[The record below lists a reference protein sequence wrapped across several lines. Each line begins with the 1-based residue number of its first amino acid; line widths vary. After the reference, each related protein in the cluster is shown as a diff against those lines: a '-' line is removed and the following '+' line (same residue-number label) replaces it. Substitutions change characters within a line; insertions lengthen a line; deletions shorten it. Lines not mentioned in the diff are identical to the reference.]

1 VTIPADLAARRILF
15 VHAHP
20 DDETIS
26 GGATMASYAATPD
39 THVTLVTCTLGE
51 EGEIHVPELAQLA
64 AAEADQLGGYRLI
77 ELDRACAALGVT
89 DHRFLGGAGRYRDS
103 GMMGLPSNDDKRAFW
118 QADLDEAAGHLVDVI
133 REVRPQVLVTYDT
146 NGSYGHPDHIQ
157 SHRVA
162 MRAAELATAGGF
174 GPDKVY
180 WSAIPRSVMESG
192 LAMFAEAENNPF
204 AGVTSVDEIPM
215 AVPDERIAARIDAS
229 DFAEAKM
236 AAVRAHA
243 TQIPP
248 NSWLFTLARNVGADY
263 LGVEYFELVVGDR
276 GPGGADGLE
285 TDLFAGLPRP

>member
-1 VTIPADLAARRILF
+1 VTIPADLAARRVLF

-26 GGATMASYAATPD
+26 GGATMASYAAAPD

-51 EGEIHVPELAQLA
+51 EGEVHVPELALLA
-64 AAEADQLGGYRLI
+64 ASEADQLGGYRLG

-89 DHRFLGGAGRYRDS
+89 DHRLLGGVGRYRDS
-103 GMMGLPSNDDKRAFW
+103 GMMGLPTNGHKRTFW

-133 REVRPQVLVTYDT
+133 REIRPQVVVTYDT

-157 SHRVA
+157 SHRVT
-162 MRAAELATAGGF
+162 MRAAELATAAGF

-180 WSAIPRSVMESG
+180 WSAIPRSVLASG
-192 LAMFAEAENNPF
+192 LELFAQSGNNPF
-204 AGVTSVDEIPM
+204 AGVTDVDELPM
-215 AVPDERIAARIDAS
+215 AVPDERIAARIDAR

-248 NSWLFTLARNVGADY
+248 HNWLFSLAENVGADY

-276 GPGGADGLE
+276 GPAGPDGLE
-285 TDLFAGLPRP
+285 TDLFAGLPLS